1 MTTNY
6 PQHYVDFKA
15 PSWYL
20 PIQTY
25 RYIIIGIE
33 IISLAIGFLFLLIF
47 YMRKSRIPIG
57 NNNDNENDNDKQLY
71 ASDEIPLD
79 QFPRVSPQRLYQ

>member
-6 PQHYVDFKA
+6 PQHYVHFKA

-33 IISLAIGFLFLLIF
+33 ILSLVIGFLFLLIF
-47 YMRKSRIPIG
+47 YMRKSRIAIV
-57 NNNDNENDNDKQLY
+57 NDNENYNDKQLY

-79 QFPRVSPQRLYQ
+79 QFPRESPQRLYQ